1 MFSAVESEYLRGLL
15 NVYKEQGY
23 KYYLAHTIT
32 ESDNDYDF
40 CVYLSQDKITSSA
53 PNKFNLSDNSI
64 VIYVDSS
71 SRNDNSYNPSTGSR
85 DLLLVARGVIDVNVA
100 EFIYTNSEVSYNLID
115 NAINPDIL
123 ISGVNSYDNKLFSYG
138 LMFVVISIF
147 LYMFI
152 KSILRIRK

>member
-32 ESDNDYDF
+32 ESNNDYDF
-40 CVYLSQDKITSSA
+40 CVYLSQDKITSSS

-85 DLLLVARGVIDVNVA
+85 DLLLVARGAVDVNVA

-123 ISGVNSYDNKLFSYG
+123 SSGVNSYDNKLFSYG